1 MKQMI
6 KLSVTLAAYTVVA
19 CLALAAVNMLTF
31 PYIQQ
36 AKEAKTQRA
45 LKALFPD
52 ADSFRPIT
60 EGIPQSVNK
69 VTFGESYT
77 AFQGEKPVGVIVT
90 VSGRTYSQATILAG
104 IDVAGNLVMIQFL
117 TFTDSPGIGLKAAE
131 EPFIG
136 QFRNKPI
143 TDPFALGNDIQ
154 AITGATITS
163 TAVTRIVKIAV
174 DAAAAYISEQG
185 FSGSIGAAGQN

>member
-6 KLSVTLAAYTVVA
+6 KLSVTLAVYTVVA

-36 AKEAKTQRA
+36 AKEAKTQKA

-60 EGIPQSVNK
+60 EGLPQSVNK
-69 VTFGESYT
+69 VTFGNAYT

-90 VSGRTYSQATILAG
+90 VTGRTYAQATILAG
-104 IDVAGNLVMIQFL
+104 IDVTGNLVMIQFL

-136 QFRNKPI
+136 QFRNKSVK
-143 TDPFALGNDIQ
+143 DAFALGNDIQ

-185 FSGSIGAAGQN
+185 FSGSN